1 MSLISERA
9 GARLL
14 ERHGLSL
21 SASQHL
27 LATGIAGAPIRLE
40 SVTLY
45 ESELIRDVAT
55 RPSITLEEFDDAF
68 PTGVAVARLPRGRT
82 ISAAAEWPDTADQLA
97 GPWRIGN
104 GDAFVMTGTVAFGEG
119 LSIVLSVSGFLLAAA
134 RITALLAG
142 DGPGSVRFDLAA
154 PGSAWDAIRGR
165 RMRGHRGRPVELVGW
180 RVRPGTARLP
190 VQL

>member
-1 MSLISERA
+1 MSLISERTA
-9 GARLL
+9 ARLL
-14 ERHGLSL
+14 EEHGLSL

-27 LATGIAGAPIRLE
+27 LATGIAGVPVRLE
-40 SVTLY
+40 SITLY
-45 ESELIRDVAT
+45 ESELVEDVAS
-55 RPSITLEEFDDAF
+55 RPAITLTEFDEAF
-68 PTGVAVARLPRGRT
+68 PTGLVVARLPRGRT
-82 ISAAAEWPDTADQLA
+82 TSAAADWPETAAQLA
-97 GPWRIGN
+97 GPWPIGN

-119 LSIVLSVSGFLLAAA
+119 LSVALSVSGFLIAAA

-154 PGSAWDAIRGR
+154 PGPAWDAIRGR

-180 RVRPGTARLP
+180 RMRAGAVRLP